1 MDSARFLELVN
12 EAIDGLPD
20 KFKEALKNI
29 DIDVQE
35 WPDPGLLK
43 KLGYGKGRLLLG
55 LYQGIPLTRRRRWS
69 IPVMPDRIVIY
80 KGPIEALAPT
90 EDEVKKRVQTTVLHE
105 VGHYFGLD
113 DEKLKEYGYG

>member
-1 MDSARFLELVN
+1 MDSTRFLELVN

-20 KFKEALKNI
+20 KFKEALHNI
-29 DIDVQE
+29 DIDVEE

-55 LYQGIPLTRRRRWS
+55 LYQGVPLTRRRRWS

-113 DEKLKEYGYG
+113 DEKLKEYGFG

>member
-1 MDSARFLELVN
+1 VDSARFLELVN
-12 EAIDGLPD
+12 EAIDGLPG